1 MTAIELA
8 RSIGRPFSLVVALAF
23 ASISHQLA
31 GDLPALL
38 RTAAELRDLIDRY
51 SFPYFGEWGAITAG
65 WGRGGAQ
72 GLAEALQGVNNLKS
86 KGAFLRMPYWL
97 SLVAELYRQ
106 TGRPEAA
113 RGTLDAALAGG
124 QARSELWWLPE
135 ILRLRAAFDD
145 PDPAAA
151 RLRSAAQLARD
162 HGSVAL
168 VERVRSGP
176 RRPSTVA
183 RTAGVPGRRER
194 FRNAVVPSLRS
205 ELSNRPE

>member
-1 MTAIELA
+1 M
-8 RSIGRPFSLVVALAF
+8 
-23 ASISHQLA
+23 
-31 GDLPALL
+31 L
-38 RTAAELRDLIDRY
+38 RTATELRDLIDRY
-51 SFPYFGEWGAITAG
+51 AFPYFGEWGAITAG

-72 GLAEALQGVNNLKS
+72 GLAEALQGVNNLKA

-145 PDPAAA
+145 PGPAADPAPDRRATGPRPRQPGA
-151 RLRSAAQLARD
+151 RRA
-162 HGSVAL
+162 
-168 VERVRSGP
+168 VRSGP
-176 RRPSTVA
+176 GGPRRATA
-183 RTAGVPGRRER
+183 EAGVPDER
-194 FRNAVVPSLRS
+194 TISERS
-205 ELSNRPE
+205 RS

>member
-1 MTAIELA
+1 M
-8 RSIGRPFSLVVALAF
+8 
-23 ASISHQLA
+23 
-31 GDLPALL
+31 L
-38 RTAAELRDLIDRY
+38 RTATELRDLIDRY
-51 SFPYFGEWGAITAG
+51 AFPYFGEWGAITAG

-72 GLAEALQGVNNLKS
+72 GLAEALQGVNNLKA

-97 SLVAELYRQ
+97 SLVADLYRQ

-145 PDPAAA
+145 PGPAAT

-162 HGSVAL
+162 HGSLAL
-168 VERVRSGP
+168 VERCEADLAALDGR
-176 RRPSTVA
+176 A
-183 RTAGVPGRRER
+183 EAGVPDGRTISER
-194 FRNAVVPSLRS
+194 SRS
-205 ELSNRPE
+205 